1 MPTTDQI
8 VKYQIKRYYF
18 NGPKLVNSTV
28 SNQDVKHR
36 SVTFPSVSRRA
47 LPSDL
52 FASGTARTTSSIY
65 QNCNTYDYATNDG
78 DDHTVGR
85 PAAAMFTS
93 TGPSSSLFPML
104 PSIDVGAM
112 DNHARN
118 EFRGQA
124 VNLAMALAE
133 YRQTAKLF
141 MELSKAV
148 RTKGASFVEAV
159 SRKKGVSKAWLGFQ
173 YGVKPLASD
182 IIGSIEELRNG
193 AMRPCYITR
202 VETRKE
208 FAFTQRKVRMLSTWH
223 NYDQF
228 EEFHHSRRQRCQYR
242 VKLNT
247 NPIATVLTAHGFTNP
262 FNLAYELVP
271 FSFVF
276 DWWMNIG
283 EVLASFDN
291 YLLFDELKVQRSTR
305 TIRSYF
311 AQSPGVGGRNFM
323 TPWSYSWISRTD
335 VRSVPF
341 NLTKLNVYR
350 YKPSVSLT
358 HILNGMALVR
368 VNQERISRVGLR
380 R

>member
-1 MPTTDQI
+1 MPD
-8 VKYQIKRYYF
+8 
-18 NGPKLVNSTV
+18 
-28 SNQDVKHR
+28 
-36 SVTFPSVSRRA
+36 
-47 LPSDL
+47 DL
-52 FASGTARTTSSIY
+52 FASGTSRTTSSVY
-65 QNCNTYDYATNDG
+65 QNCSTYEFATSG
-78 DDHTVGR
+78 GRQITSGR
-85 PAAAMFTS
+85 PAAALFS
-93 TGPSSSLFPML
+93 LSGPGSDKFPTI
-104 PSIDVGAM
+104 PAIDVGAM

-133 YRQTAKLF
+133 YKQTAKLF

-148 RTKGASFVEAV
+148 RTKGASWVEAV
-159 SRKKGVSKAWLGFQ
+159 GRKKGISKAWLGFQ

-182 IIGSIEELRNG
+182 ILGSIEELRNG
-193 AMRPCYITR
+193 AMRPCYINR

-208 FAFTQRKVRMLSTWH
+208 FAMSRSSREVVSTWH
-223 NYDQF
+223 NYVMN
-228 EEFHHSRRQRCQYR
+228 EEFHISRRQRCQYR

-247 NPIATVLTAHGFTNP
+247 SPVATVLTAHGFTNP

-276 DWWMNIG
+276 DWWINVG

-291 YLLFDELKVQRSTR
+291 YLLFDELKVQRSNS

-311 AQSPGVGGRNFM
+311 ADSPGVGGRNYM
-323 TPWSYSWISRTD
+323 NPWGYSWISRTD

-341 NLTKLNVYR
+341 ELTKLNVFR